1 MPWRA
6 TAIVILLVLPLVLAS
21 CDGGGEAPAEL
32 TPTPAQTPLPTST
45 PAESLACPLQPE
57 PEELLRIRA
66 FAEQVE
72 AALLSEDAD
81 FFLDRRL
88 EREIVCT
95 GEEQFGPCAGEEAGT
110 TLKGILIGTWL
121 TSEFTLGTVDEFRE
135 FLAESLGG
143 PGSVGLRLYA
153 LAYLEPGRFIAM
165 TTALAEPEG
174 AAKPIDAWLMTF
186 TSADD
191 DWHLNQMLYV
201 PPQDVDEWLSEEALS
216 TAWERCT
223 YWERWGVTESPAGQ

>member
-21 CDGGGEAPAEL
+21 CGGGGEAPEES
-32 TPTPAQTPLPTST
+32 TPTLAPTLLPTAT
-45 PAESLACPLQPE
+45 PEEPLACPPLAE
-57 PEELLRIRA
+57 PEELPRIRA

-95 GEEQFGPCAGEEAGT
+95 GEEWSGPCMGEEAGT
-110 TLKGILIGTWL
+110 TLKGIRIGTWL

-153 LAYLEPGRFIAM
+153 LAYLEPGRFMAM

-174 AAKPIDAWLMTF
+174 AAKPMDAWLMTF
-186 TSADD
+186 ASADD
-191 DWHLNQMLYV
+191 DWHLNQLLYV
-201 PPQDVDEWLSEEALS
+201 PPEDIDEWLSEEALS
-216 TAWERCT
+216 TAWQRCT